1 MGKLDREKIKAYIQ
15 AAQEVEKKLEDYEEL
30 FDREKLY
37 SFQQETKELQKKY
50 DMTQQAARKL
60 NIGIVGA
67 VKAGKSSFL
76 NACIFGGKE
85 FLPKA
90 ATPMTAALT
99 RISYSDTQK
108 AIVHFYNEEDWD
120 RIEKL
125 SDQYDKRI
133 EEKYKEYRERLNT
146 ERRNTPMRFNSRD
159 ERDERDEFER
169 MVQNKMPEAER
180 GAKELTRMATGS
192 TVLEQLGETVE
203 LESDVFNKL
212 KEYVGAN
219 GRYTPIV
226 SYVELQVNEPWMKD
240 YEIVDTPGLN
250 DPIVSRGIVTK
261 QFLRNC
267 DVAILLSPCSQF
279 MDANTT
285 ALMANSLPE
294 SGVREIMVVGSKLD
308 SGILNES
315 TKSFKSA
322 YKQAMDAYKK
332 QFSGSL
338 EKAGKTS
345 RNSAIVEKMRKGEV
359 QFISSICY
367 TIAQKRKENIPLNEE
382 EKLVLRN
389 LHQFQD
395 FNDDLRLLLSFAGI
409 TFVKKALNKVLERKE
424 EIINQKNGDL
434 LSDAQYR
441 QVQILEQIRTEVTSS
456 RVTLETASAE
466 ELRWR
471 RESIRDTIDSTRVKL
486 MNEFDG
492 AVIDCNNRIKRLL
505 PDLGLEKQQHRDMN
519 TNVNKEQQSRTDRV
533 GFLGLKK
540 VVKEY
545 EVTHYSVDTSD
556 VKSNLQ
562 NYANTCAKRAQEEF
576 NHLFNE
582 EHFKTKIKNIMLD
595 AFEKSGREIDEEEI
609 LQPINNVLKEISV
622 PSIKL
627 DYTVYIDEI
636 DTRFKSGAAKDEQI
650 HELNKIQANLLDRVE
665 NEVGKQLMDEASE
678 FTGILK
684 RQAVSFA
691 DKIEH
696 GFTSEIEKLETQI
709 SDKERYI
716 KEYHIF
722 RILLQDLKGRLQM

>member
-37 SFQQETKELQKKY
+37 SFQQETKELQKY

-159 ERDERDEFER
+159 ERDEFER

-192 TVLEQLGETVE
+192 TVLKQLGETVE

-226 SYVELQVNEPWMKD
+226 NYVELQVNEPWMKD

-322 YKQAMDAYKK
+322 YKQATDAYKK
-332 QFSGSL
+332 QFSSSL
-338 EKAGKTS
+338 EKAGKTR

-409 TFVKKALNKVLERKE
+409 TFVKKALNEVLERKE

-434 LSDAQYR
+434 LSDTQYR
-441 QVQILEQIRTEVTSS
+441 QAQILEQILTEVTSS
-456 RVTLETASAE
+456 RAMLEKASAE
-466 ELRWR
+466 ALRCR
-471 RESIRDTIDSTRVKL
+471 KENIRDTIGSTRNKL
-486 MNEFDG
+486 MNAFNG

-519 TNVNKEQQSRTDRV
+519 TNMDKEKKSRTDRV

-582 EHFKTKIKNIMLD
+582 ERFKTEIKNIMLD
-595 AFEKSGREIDEEEI
+595 AFEKGGREIDEKEI

-636 DTRFKSGAAKDEQI
+636 DTRFQSGVAKDEQI
-650 HELNKIQANLLDRVE
+650 HELNKIQVNLLDRVE
-665 NEVGKQLMDEASE
+665 NEVEKQLMDEASK
-678 FTGILK
+678 FTDILK
-684 RQAVSFA
+684 KQAVSFA

-716 KEYHIF
+716 KEYYIF
-722 RILLQDLKGRLQM
+722 RNLLQDLKGRLQM

>member
-456 RVTLETASAE
+456 RVTLECSC
-466 ELRWR
+466 
-471 RESIRDTIDSTRVKL
+471 IRNLCS
-486 MNEFDG
+486 
-492 AVIDCNNRIKRLL
+492 
-505 PDLGLEKQQHRDMN
+505 
-519 TNVNKEQQSRTDRV
+519 
-533 GFLGLKK
+533 
-540 VVKEY
+540 
-545 EVTHYSVDTSD
+545 SVLSY
-556 VKSNLQ
+556 Q
-562 NYANTCAKRAQEEF
+562 
-576 NHLFNE
+576 
-582 EHFKTKIKNIMLD
+582 
-595 AFEKSGREIDEEEI
+595 SGRRYARLGIKLLSVLAENSAQVNHSLSI
-609 LQPINNVLKEISV
+609 LFLVSMGCCQSSSSLRPPFQPIS
-622 PSIKL
+622 
-627 DYTVYIDEI
+627 
-636 DTRFKSGAAKDEQI
+636 
-650 HELNKIQANLLDRVE
+650 
-665 NEVGKQLMDEASE
+665 
-678 FTGILK
+678 
-684 RQAVSFA
+684 
-691 DKIEH
+691 
-696 GFTSEIEKLETQI
+696 
-709 SDKERYI
+709 
-716 KEYHIF
+716 
-722 RILLQDLKGRLQM
+722 